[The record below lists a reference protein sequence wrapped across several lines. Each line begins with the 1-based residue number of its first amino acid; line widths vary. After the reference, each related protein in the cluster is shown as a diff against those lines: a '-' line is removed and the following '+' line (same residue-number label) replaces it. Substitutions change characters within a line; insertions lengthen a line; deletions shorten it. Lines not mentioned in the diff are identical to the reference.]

1 MRTNEIN
8 LTVGRKKENNT
19 ATLPFLRKRLH
30 ELEKHEENQP
40 LVDRSFRAMRNL
52 SLKSPKSNR
61 SWRTVEDTG
70 TIEGTRKKRSSVL
83 ISLHWVRGNCVHKLA
98 KNTLIQKGPQERH
111 GS

>member
-19 ATLPFLRKRLH
+19 DTLPFLRKRLH
-30 ELEKHEENQP
+30 ELGKHEGNQP

-61 SWRTVEDTG
+61 SWRT
-70 TIEGTRKKRSSVL
+70 IEEVQ
-83 ISLHWVRGNCVHKLA
+83 
-98 KNTLIQKGPQERH
+98 TLLRELGRRETLF
-111 GS
+111 